1 MGKKCGASVLCRQA
15 LHSVWKDRGDKM
27 DIRLP
32 KDIPW
37 PEMEEYLDSA
47 HAFIMA
53 WELEEQ
59 DNIEQMMDGFIQK
72 YLDEGKG
79 RIFIYMLAYIT
90 ASTIH
95 TVCEAYEVDP
105 IEVLVLTNK
114 ARMNTFPGQ
123 EQ

>member
-1 MGKKCGASVLCRQA
+1 
-15 LHSVWKDRGDKM
+15 M

-37 PEMEEYLDSA
+37 PEMREYLESA

-53 WELEEQ
+53 WSTDDQ
-59 DNIEQMMDGFIQK
+59 DAIQSMMDGFVQD
-72 YLDEGKG
+72 YLDTGKG
-79 RIFIYMLAYIT
+79 RLFIYMLAYIA
-90 ASTIH
+90 ASTIT

-105 IEVLVLTNK
+105 TEVLVLTNR